1 MKKLEDELNKT
12 DYYLQK
18 IKEVYGD
25 LNTSDSQ
32 HNKEFDKENVI
43 DNLIDDDN
51 IVGNNNIQIS
61 DNNNGFNDN
70 RNDLNI
76 NNNNFQN
83 PSTKINL
90 RARPKRENI
99 IDSNSEEKIAL
110 EIAPHLNN
118 ELVPFEGKKS
128 VIFFGFCLL
137 LSGLVDSLKRP
148 DFPNI
153 LEGILVILCCN
164 FGIKNGVTKAVI
176 WSKTIL
182 FGDLI
187 LILYDCIWL
196 FTHYYYIWIDKY
208 NGGHENLIGFLS
220 VICCGVNV
228 FVKAIIG
235 VMIYRQYS
243 ETKKMENENKNNNY

>member
-32 HNKEFDKENVI
+32 HNKEFDKENVNNI
-43 DNLIDDDN
+43 LIDDDN
-51 IVGNNNIQIS
+51 IGENNNNIQIS

-70 RNDLNI
+70 INGLNI
-76 NNNNFQN
+76 NNDKNNNNFQN

-99 IDSNSEEKIAL
+99 NDSNSEEKIAL

-118 ELVPFEGKKS
+118 ELIPFEGKKS

-137 LSGLVDSLKRP
+137 ISGLVGSIKRP

-164 FGIKNGVTKAVI
+164 FGIKNGVTKAVM
-176 WSKTIL
+176 
-182 FGDLI
+182 
-187 LILYDCIWL
+187 
-196 FTHYYYIWIDKY
+196 
-208 NGGHENLIGFLS
+208 
-220 VICCGVNV
+220 V
-228 FVKAIIG
+228 
-235 VMIYRQYS
+235 
-243 ETKKMENENKNNNY
+243 